1 MPDDSILN
9 ALKTR
14 QKCTDRLIILIDALD
29 KIDPILQMS
38 EIQRIVENIGKL
50 IQKYKESTQILSNVA
65 SVSEK
70 ELTTV
75 RDQEKHWQEFLIKM
89 KNFNL
94 KFHNKYIECQKLNDK
109 FQKQDMI
116 KKSYKN

>member
-1 MPDDSILN
+1 MD
-9 ALKTR
+9 
-14 QKCTDRLIILIDALD
+14 
-29 KIDPILQMS
+29 

-50 IQKYKESTQILSNVA
+50 IQKYKESTQILSNTA
-65 SVSEK
+65 SISEK

-94 KFHNKYIECQKLNDK
+94 KFRNKYIECQKLNDK
-109 FQKQDMI
+109 FRKQDMI